1 MRVIDPLRKP
11 DVSATPRAVLPPFLP
26 TLGLAVVAA
35 LLSLACREPAK
46 DAPKEAAM
54 EAVEMARP
62 LPAMAAAPGLTVF
75 DPGRALLA
83 DVEAAP
89 AGEAFAR
96 LMPLAAAGEAAPP
109 PARAPRVA
117 ARGERRRGAPVS
129 RTAATQPASPAKAA
143 PEPTGI
149 PAAMAPAPVARAEE
163 EDSRFLPAG
172 ALPFAAVD
180 AVWDA
185 ARSAGSGAAAG
196 VTTGVTSL
204 GSSVVGLVADLR

>member
-1 MRVIDPLRKP
+1 MRVFDPLRKP
-11 DVSATPRAVLPPFLP
+11 DVAATAHPVLPPFLP

-46 DAPKEAAM
+46 
-54 EAVEMARP
+54 EAVESARP
-62 LPAMAAAPGLTVF
+62 VPAMAAAPGVVLF

-89 AGEAFAR
+89 ASEAFAR
-96 LMPLAAAGEAAPP
+96 LMPLVAASEAAPTSAR
-109 PARAPRVA
+109 PARVA
-117 ARGERRRGAPVS
+117 ARPERRRAPAS
-129 RTAATQPASPAKAA
+129 RMATTQPAIPAKAA
-143 PEPTGI
+143 PEPAGMASA
-149 PAAMAPAPVARAEE
+149 PMASAPEAPAPMARVEE

-185 ARSAGSGAAAG
+185 ARGAGSGAAAG
-196 VTTGVTSL
+196 VKTGVTSL